1 MNDGKT
7 DPDAALAVLRQA
19 MDWLTS
25 GLRQMLEVQATQTI
39 MLQAVLEAATA
50 TSEPEQ
56 ELAQTLEQML
66 LALNEQTKVLAKI
79 YKVMTEPAAGD

>member
-7 DPDAALAVLRQA
+7 DPDAALAALRQA

-79 YKVMTEPAAGD
+79 HKVMTEPA